1 MENEQQNLTT
11 TYTHTVTKVVATEP
25 EQLYMH
31 PNNNAWECA
40 ERIKW
45 QQQQRHTHTL
55 QSGQK
60 LFKRM
65 RENQNAF
72 MQTNKKKNAATAP
85 NNPANSM
92 AWRRQRRRIG
102 KQTASEKI
110 K

>member
-1 MENEQQNLTT
+1 M
-11 TYTHTVTKVVATEP
+11 VATEP

-40 ERIKW
+40 ERIKR

-72 MQTNKKKNAATAP
+72 MQTNKKKTQQQHRTIQPTVWHGDDND
-85 NNPANSM
+85 
-92 AWRRQRRRIG
+92 G
-102 KQTASEKI
+102 G
-110 K
+110 